1 MRLALPACLAFISL
15 VPYEL
20 ARDTGGMGF
29 ISLVSLYEY
38 AKNGLWRD
46 PSAYQGLINTV
57 FPVSILP
64 EKKIK
69 IENNNFCPCG
79 TEVGILRSGLLRSG
93 QEF

>member
-1 MRLALPACLAFISL
+1 MTKIDEKTALLDEKEP
-15 VPYEL
+15 
-20 ARDTGGMGF
+20 
-29 ISLVSLYEY
+29 
-38 AKNGLWRD
+38 
-46 PSAYQGLINTV
+46 
-57 FPVSILP
+57 P